1 MQTLWQAA
9 ELCGR
14 RTML

>member
-9 ELCGR
+9 ELCDR